1 MKRAV
6 HARRMD
12 EQAVRQ
18 GAQQFIDA
26 LKSGDIGKASQQMSP
41 ELRQNLGEVVAMLP
55 LPLSEGEVEAVET
68 TGSGYRAV
76 LGLTNDGGSM
86 RLETRWKD
94 RDGTPTIVE
103 ASHVADELPPAPAAA
118 EPDEEQSG

>member
-1 MKRAV
+1 
-6 HARRMD
+6 MD

-18 GAQQFIDA
+18 GAGEFIEA

-55 LPLSEGEVEAVET
+55 LPLSDGTIEAIET

-76 LGLTNDGGSM
+76 LRLTNEGGSM

-94 RDGTPTIVE
+94 RYGTPTIVE
-103 ASHVADELPPAPAAA
+103 ASHLADEPPPASAAA
-118 EPDEEQSG
+118 EPEAEGS

>member
-1 MKRAV
+1 
-6 HARRMD
+6 MD

-18 GAQQFIDA
+18 GAGEFIEA
-26 LKSGDIGKASQQMSP
+26 LKDGDIGKASQQMSP

-55 LPLSEGEVEAVET
+55 LPLSEGTIETVET

-76 LGLTNDGGSM
+76 LGLTNEGGSM

-103 ASHVADELPPAPAAA
+103 ASHLADEVAPIQSEQATESLGE
-118 EPDEEQSG
+118 EPG

>member
-1 MKRAV
+1 
-6 HARRMD
+6 MD

-18 GAQQFIDA
+18 GAGEFIEA

-55 LPLSEGEVEAVET
+55 LPLSDGTIEAVET

-76 LGLTNDGGSM
+76 LGLTNEGGSM

-103 ASHVADELPPAPAAA
+103 ASHLADETPAAA
-118 EPDEEQSG
+118 ASEPEEGGGNAS

>member
-1 MKRAV
+1 
-6 HARRMD
+6 MD

-18 GAQQFIDA
+18 GAAEFIEA

-55 LPLSEGEVEAVET
+55 LPMTEGTIEAVET
-68 TGSGYRAV
+68 TGSGYRAI

-103 ASHVADELPPAPAAA
+103 ASHLADEVAPSSAEA
-118 EPDEEQSG
+118 EPAEGESG

>member
-1 MKRAV
+1 
-6 HARRMD
+6 MD

-18 GAQQFIDA
+18 GAAAFIDA

-55 LPLSEGEVEAVET
+55 LPLTEGAIEAVET
-68 TGSGYRAV
+68 TGSGYRVV
-76 LGLTNDGGSM
+76 LGLTNEGGSM

-103 ASHVADELPPAPAAA
+103 ASHLADAGPPASEAAT
-118 EPDEEQSG
+118 EPEDDGDAGH

>member
-1 MKRAV
+1 
-6 HARRMD
+6 MD

-18 GAQQFIDA
+18 GAGEFIEA

-55 LPLSEGEVEAVET
+55 LPLSEGTIEAVET

-103 ASHVADELPPAPAAA
+103 ASHLADEGPPAQVGEQEGE
-118 EPDEEQSG
+118 EPG

>member
-1 MKRAV
+1 
-6 HARRMD
+6 MD

-18 GAQQFIDA
+18 GAGEFIEA

-55 LPLSEGEVEAVET
+55 LPLSEGAIEAVET
-68 TGSGYRAV
+68 TGSGYRAI
-76 LGLTNDGGSM
+76 LGLSNEGGSM

-94 RDGTPTIVE
+94 RDGTATIVE
-103 ASHVADELPPAPAAA
+103 ASHVADEPAQAAPAP
-118 EPDEEQSG
+118 EPEEGGGNES